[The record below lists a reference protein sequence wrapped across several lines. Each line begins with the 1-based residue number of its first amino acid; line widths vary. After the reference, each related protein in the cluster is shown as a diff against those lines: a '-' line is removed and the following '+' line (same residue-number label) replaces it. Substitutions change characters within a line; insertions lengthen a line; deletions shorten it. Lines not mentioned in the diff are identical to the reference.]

1 MNPQTKNQTTDIVA
15 ELIKRLDSFWSRAYD
30 ECDEFYYEYDRGYE
44 EIENEPFEC
53 EVSNARIR
61 RVEDGIAID
70 YSAVHIY
77 DSCYA
82 YGCGPYD
89 DEEVDVDMAYAQC
102 RESCLEDAESYA
114 RRVINEYRKVVEKWA
129 KKRGVA
135 YKEEL
140 LRDELNFTLVIKL
153 HPAGL

>member
-1 MNPQTKNQTTDIVA
+1 MNSQTKNQSADVVA
-15 ELIKRLDSFWSRAYD
+15 ELMKRLDAFWNRAYD
-30 ECDEFYYEYDRGYE
+30 TCDDFYYDYDRGYE

-53 EVSNARIR
+53 EVSRARMR

-89 DEEVDVDMAYAQC
+89 EEEVDVDRAYAQC
-102 RESCLEDAESYA
+102 REACLEDAENYA
-114 RRVINEYRKVVEKWA
+114 RRVLGEYRRAVERWA
-129 KKRGVA
+129 KKRGVS
-135 YKEEL
+135 YTEEL
-140 LRDELNFTLVIKL
+140 KRDGLTFTLTVRIAT
-153 HPAGL
+153 P

>member
-15 ELIKRLDSFWSRAYD
+15 ELIKRLDAFWNRAYD
-30 ECDEFYYEYDRGYE
+30 TCDDFYYDYDRGYE

-53 EVSNARIR
+53 EVSRARMR

-89 DEEVDVDMAYAQC
+89 EEEVNVDEAYKQC
-102 RESCLEDAESYA
+102 EESCLEEAERHAKRVLGEYK
-114 RRVINEYRKVVEKWA
+114 RVIEKWA
-129 KKRGVA
+129 KKRGIA
-135 YKEEL
+135 YTEEI
-140 LRDELNFTLVIKL
+140 LRDELNFTLIIKL
-153 HPAGL
+153 KP